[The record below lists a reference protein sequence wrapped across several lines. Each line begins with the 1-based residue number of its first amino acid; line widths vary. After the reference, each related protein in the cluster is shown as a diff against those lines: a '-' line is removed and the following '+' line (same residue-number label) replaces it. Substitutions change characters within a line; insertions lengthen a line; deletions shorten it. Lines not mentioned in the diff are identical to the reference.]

1 MNTDAIDNTHDYA
14 AVFSKYFNHVH
25 PAKLPP
31 SPITVAI
38 YRAWFKQLRAA
49 DAFLHAPIFMA
60 KAGGA
65 AFVPNIT
72 LTRGTRASL
81 PRPAMIERS
90 RVAPFMTKEIT
101 DYIHKTNVTH
111 CLLYS
116 AKDIRGRSVNINIL
130 HCGNSA
136 EAAAVNDEGVDNGGA
151 GGAGAGEDASSRKG
165 ISLKQLKTYRAYVYK
180 IYAWF
185 HFIQPYVSLANN
197 NRTECSKEINL
208 YFYFTPFKKMLPR
221 IAGETLGR
229 GHANTGFTYPC
240 SVNPQS
246 NGGKTSTEIIIFRE
260 EEWFKVLLH
269 ETMHNLEL
277 DFNTHDGSSLRELF
291 PGIRH
296 DVLLSEAYAETWAR
310 ILNLAFY
317 VFYDMY
323 GGNGTFSQYNAAVQK
338 CLSVERAF
346 SLFQIDKTLNY
357 MGLSYSDIISKDAAV
372 SSVVSRQYRETTNI
386 FAYYVLAGIM
396 VFNVDA
402 FMRWCV
408 SNNAASLVQATNGD
422 KGISLFKTAL
432 SDVCT
437 NERMMRILTAF
448 ENSDIDA
455 WLLAQQVP
463 VSDIS
468 KTMKMTAWKI

>member
-1 MNTDAIDNTHDYA
+1 MNTDATGNTHDYA

-31 SPITVAI
+31 SPITAAI
-38 YRAWFKQLRAA
+38 YRTWFKQLRAA

-60 KAGGA
+60 KTGGA

-72 LTRGTRASL
+72 LTHGTRASL
-81 PRPAMIERS
+81 PKPAMIERS

-111 CLLYS
+111 CLLHA

-136 EAAAVNDEGVDNGGA
+136 EAAATINHDEGA
-151 GGAGAGEDASSRKG
+151 ASRKG
-165 ISLKQLKTYRAYVYK
+165 ISLNQLKTYRAYVYK

-185 HFIQPYVSLANN
+185 HFIQPYVSPANN

-221 IAGETLGR
+221 IAGETLGP

-246 NGGKTSTEIIIFRE
+246 SGGKTSTEIIIFRE

-323 GGNGTFSQYNAAVQK
+323 GGNGTVSQYNAAVQK
-338 CLSVERAF
+338 CLSFERAF

-357 MGLSYSDIISKDAAV
+357 MGLSYSDIISREAAV

-396 VFNVDA
+396 VFNVDV
-402 FMRWCV
+402 FMRWCI
-408 SNNAASLVQATNGD
+408 SNNASSLVQSTNGG

-437 NERMMRILTAF
+437 NESMLRILTAF

-455 WLLAQQVP
+455 WLLTQQP
-463 VSDIS
+463 QQLSGSDIS
-468 KTMKMTAWKI
+468 RTMKMTAWKI

>member
-1 MNTDAIDNTHDYA
+1 MNTDAIGKTDDYA
-14 AVFSKYFNHVH
+14 AIFSKYFNHVH

-31 SPITVAI
+31 SPITAAM
-38 YRAWFKQLRAA
+38 YRTWFKQLRAA
-49 DAFLHAPIFMA
+49 DAFLHAPIFMS
-60 KAGGA
+60 KTGGA

-81 PRPAMIERS
+81 PKPAMIERS

-136 EAAAVNDEGVDNGGA
+136 EAAAANDEDDEA
-151 GGAGAGEDASSRKG
+151 APRKG
-165 ISLKQLKTYRAYVYK
+165 ISLKQLKMYRAYVYK

-185 HFIQPYVSLANN
+185 HFIQPYVSPANN

-221 IAGETLGR
+221 IAGETLGPA
-229 GHANTGFTYPC
+229 HANTGFTYPC
-240 SVNPQS
+240 SVNPH
-246 NGGKTSTEIIIFRE
+246 GGKTSTEIIIFRE

-277 DFNTHDGSSLRELF
+277 DFNTHDGSSLREIF

-357 MGLSYSDIISKDAAV
+357 MGLSYSDIISGEAAV
-372 SSVVSRQYRETTNI
+372 STVVSRQYRETTNI

-408 SNNAASLVQATNGD
+408 SNNAASLVQATNGG
-422 KGISLFKTAL
+422 KGVSLFKTAL
-432 SDVCT
+432 SEVCT
-437 NERMMRILTAF
+437 NERMLRILTAF

-455 WLLAQQVP
+455 WLLTQQP
-463 VSDIS
+463 KLLPGSDIS
-468 KTMKMTAWKI
+468 RTMKMTAWKI